1 MEYFFLLLISFLSN
15 LFSAFSGGGAGII
28 QLPAILLL
36 FEISFPVAL
45 ATHKISTV
53 LLGLGASL
61 KFFEKIKPSHRLL
74 SEGIMIGLPAVI
86 IGAYSISFINEN
98 LARQFLGSLILLVFF
113 LSFTKSYNQDR
124 TKPNPLIVY
133 PLLFIIGFL
142 NGSLSAGTGLLY
154 TLMLTKL
161 YGYTYKEAIGYTLLV
176 VGLFYNLVG
185 AIVLYLISSIDIS
198 ILPILLLGSFAGGYV
213 GAMVAIKKSNV
224 LIKLAYQL
232 VTLIVAYKLLFL
244 SLIHI

>member
-61 KFFEKIKPSHRLL
+61 KFFEKSKPSHRLL
-74 SEGIMIGLPAVI
+74 SEGIIIGLPAVI

-98 LARQFLGSLILLVFF
+98 LARQFLGLLILLVFF
-113 LSFTKSYNQDR
+113 LSFTKSHNQDR
-124 TKPNPLIVY
+124 SKPNPLVVY

-198 ILPILLLGSFAGGYV
+198 ILPILLLGSFAGGYL

-224 LIKLAYQL
+224 LIKSAYQL
-232 VTLIVAYKLLFL
+232 VTLIVAYKLLF
-244 SLIHI
+244 

>member
-53 LLGLGASL
+53 LLGLGATL
-61 KFFEKIKPSHRLL
+61 NFFEKSKPSHRLL
-74 SEGIMIGLPAVI
+74 GEGIMIGLPAVI

-98 LARQFLGSLILLVFF
+98 LARQFLGLLILLVFF
-113 LSFTKSYNQDR
+113 LSFTKSHNQDR

-185 AIVLYLISSIDIS
+185 AVVLYLVSSIDIS
-198 ILPILLLGSFAGGYV
+198 ILPILLLGSFAGGYL

-224 LIKLAYQL
+224 LIKSAYQL
-232 VTLIVAYKLLFL
+232 VTLIVAYKLLF
-244 SLIHI
+244 

>member
-36 FEISFPVAL
+36 FEISFPIAL

-61 KFFEKIKPSHRLL
+61 KFFEKNKPSHRLL
-74 SEGIMIGLPAVI
+74 SEGIMLGLPAVI

-98 LARQFLGSLILLVFF
+98 LARQFLGLLILLVFF
-113 LSFTKSYNQDR
+113 LSLTKSHNQDR

-154 TLMLTKL
+154 TLLLTKL
-161 YGYTYKEAIGYTLLV
+161 YGHTYKEAIGYTLLV

-198 ILPILLLGSFAGGYV
+198 ILPILLLGSFAGGYL

-224 LIKLAYQL
+224 LIKSAYQL
-232 VTLIVAYKLLFL
+232 VTLIVAYKLLF
-244 SLIHI
+244 

>member
-1 MEYFFLLLISFLSN
+1 MEYLFLLIISFLSN

-53 LLGLGASL
+53 LLGFGATL
-61 KFFEKIKPSHRLL
+61 KFFEKSKPSRKLL
-74 SEGIMIGLPAVI
+74 NEGIIVGLPAVI

-98 LARQFLGSLILLVFF
+98 LARQFLGLLILLVFF
-113 LSFTKSYNQDR
+113 LSLTKSHNQGH
-124 TKPNPLIVY
+124 TEPNPFIVY
-133 PLLFIIGFL
+133 VALFIIGFL

-161 YGYTYKEAIGYTLLV
+161 YGYTFKEAIGYTLLV

-185 AIVLYLISSIDIS
+185 AIVLFLMSSIDVS

-213 GAMVAIKKSNV
+213 GAMVAMKKSNV
-224 LIKLAYQL
+224 LIRTAYQL
-232 VTLIVAYKLLFL
+232 VTLIVAYKLL
-244 SLIHI
+244 S

>member
-53 LLGLGASL
+53 LLGLGATL
-61 KFFEKIKPSHRLL
+61 KFFEKSKPSYKLL
-74 SEGIMIGLPAVI
+74 SEGIIGIPAVML
-86 IGAYSISFINEN
+86 GAYSISFINEN
-98 LARQFLGSLILLVFF
+98 LARQFLGLLILLVFF
-113 LSFTKSYNQDR
+113 LSFTKSHGQDR

-176 VGLFYNLVG
+176 VGLFYNLIG
-185 AIVLYLISSIDIS
+185 AIVLYIISSIDIS
-198 ILPILLLGSFAGGYV
+198 ILPILLFGSFAGGYV
-213 GAMVAIKKSNV
+213 GAMIAIKKSNL
-224 LIKLAYQL
+224 LIKSAYQL
-232 VTLIVAYKLLFL
+232 VTLIVAYKLLF
-244 SLIHI
+244 

>member
-1 MEYFFLLLISFLSN
+1 MENIFLLLISFLSN
-15 LFSAFSGGGAGII
+15 LFSAFSGGGAGIV

-45 ATHKISTV
+45 ATHKVSTV
-53 LLGLGASL
+53 LLGLGATL

-74 SEGIMIGLPAVI
+74 AEGIMIGLPAVI

-113 LSFTKSYNQDR
+113 LSFTKSHNQDR

-224 LIKLAYQL
+224 LIKSAYQL
-232 VTLIVAYKLLFL
+232 VTLIVAYKLLF
-244 SLIHI
+244 

>member
-1 MEYFFLLLISFLSN
+1 MSN

-45 ATHKISTV
+45 ATHKVSTV
-53 LLGLGASL
+53 LLGLGATL

-74 SEGIMIGLPAVI
+74 AEGIMIGLPAVI

-98 LARQFLGSLILLVFF
+98 LARQFLGLLILLVFF
-113 LSFTKSYNQDR
+113 LSFTKSHNQDR
-124 TKPNPLIVY
+124 AEPNTLIVY

-185 AIVLYLISSIDIS
+185 AIVLYLISTIDIS
-198 ILPILLLGSFAGGYV
+198 ILPILLFGSFVGGYV

-224 LIKLAYQL
+224 LIKTAYQL
-232 VTLIVAYKLLFL
+232 VTLIVAYKLLF
-244 SLIHI
+244 

>member
-36 FEISFPVAL
+36 FEISFPVSL

-61 KFFEKIKPSHRLL
+61 KFFEKNKPSYRLL
-74 SEGIMIGLPAVI
+74 SEGIMLGLPAVI

-124 TKPNPLIVY
+124 TKPNLLIVY

-232 VTLIVAYKLLFL
+232 VTLIVAYKLLF
-244 SLIHI
+244 

>member
-36 FEISFPVAL
+36 FEISFPIAL

-61 KFFEKIKPSHRLL
+61 KFFEKNKPSHRLL
-74 SEGIMIGLPAVI
+74 SEGIMLGLPAVI

-98 LARQFLGSLILLVFF
+98 LARQFLGLLILLVFF
-113 LSFTKSYNQDR
+113 LSLTKSHNQDR

-161 YGYTYKEAIGYTLLV
+161 YGYSYKEAIGYTLLV

-198 ILPILLLGSFAGGYV
+198 ILPILLLGSFAGGYL

-224 LIKLAYQL
+224 LIKSAYQL
-232 VTLIVAYKLLFL
+232 VTLIVAYKLLF
-244 SLIHI
+244 

>member
-61 KFFEKIKPSHRLL
+61 KFFEKNKPSHRLL

-98 LARQFLGSLILLVFF
+98 LARQFLGLLILLVFF
-113 LSFTKSYNQDR
+113 LSLTKSHNQDR

-176 VGLFYNLVG
+176 VGLFYNLFG

-198 ILPILLLGSFAGGYV
+198 ILPILLLGSFAGGYL

-224 LIKLAYQL
+224 LIKSAYQL
-232 VTLIVAYKLLFL
+232 VTLIVAYKLLF
-244 SLIHI
+244 

>member
-1 MEYFFLLLISFLSN
+1 MEYLFLLVISFLSN

-28 QLPAILLL
+28 QLPAVLLL

-53 LLGLGASL
+53 LLGLGATL
-61 KFFEKIKPSHRLL
+61 KFFENRKPSHKLL
-74 SEGIMIGLPAVI
+74 SEGIIIGLPAVI
-86 IGAYSISFINEN
+86 IGAYSISFINEE
-98 LARQFLGSLILLVFF
+98 LARKFLGLLILLVFF
-113 LSFTKSYNQDR
+113 LSFTKNSDKNNNQ
-124 TKPNPLIVY
+124 PNKLIVFVS
-133 PLLFIIGFL
+133 LFIIGFL

-161 YGYTYKEAIGYTLLV
+161 YGYTFKEAIGYTLLV

-198 ILPILLLGSFAGGYV
+198 ILPILLLGSFAGGYI

-224 LIKLAYQL
+224 LIRTAYQL
-232 VTLIVAYKLLFL
+232 VTLIVAYKLLF
-244 SLIHI
+244 

>member
-45 ATHKISTV
+45 ATHKVSTV
-53 LLGLGASL
+53 LLGLGATL
-61 KFFEKIKPSHRLL
+61 KFFEKSKPSHRLL

-98 LARQFLGSLILLVFF
+98 LARQFLGLLILLVFF
-113 LSFTKSYNQDR
+113 LSFTKSHNQDR
-124 TKPNPLIVY
+124 TKPNPLILY

-185 AIVLYLISSIDIS
+185 AIVLYLVSSIDIS
-198 ILPILLLGSFAGGYV
+198 ILPILLLG
-213 GAMVAIKKSNV
+213 
-224 LIKLAYQL
+224 
-232 VTLIVAYKLLFL
+232 
-244 SLIHI
+244 

>member
-61 KFFEKIKPSHRLL
+61 KFFEKSKPSQRLL

-98 LARQFLGSLILLVFF
+98 LARQFLGLLILLVFF
-113 LSFTKSYNQDR
+113 LSFTKSHNQDR
-124 TKPNPLIVY
+124 TKPNPLIAY

-161 YGYTYKEAIGYTLLV
+161 YGYSYKEAIGYTLLV

-198 ILPILLLGSFAGGYV
+198 ILPILLLGSFAGGYL

-224 LIKLAYQL
+224 LIKSAYQL
-232 VTLIVAYKLLFL
+232 VTLIVAYKLLF
-244 SLIHI
+244 

>member
-61 KFFEKIKPSHRLL
+61 KFFEKNKPSYRLL
-74 SEGIMIGLPAVI
+74 SEGIMLGLPAVI

-124 TKPNPLIVY
+124 TKPNLLIVY

-224 LIKLAYQL
+224 LIKSAYQL
-232 VTLIVAYKLLFL
+232 VTLIVAYKLLF
-244 SLIHI
+244 

>member
-1 MEYFFLLLISFLSN
+1 MEYVSLLLISFLSN

-53 LLGLGASL
+53 LLGFGATL
-61 KFFEKIKPSHRLL
+61 KFFEKSKPSRKLL
-74 SEGIMIGLPAVI
+74 NEGIIIGLPAVI

-98 LARQFLGSLILLVFF
+98 LARQFLGLLILLVFF
-113 LSFTKSYNQDR
+113 LSLTKSHNQGH
-124 TKPNPLIVY
+124 TEPNPFIVY
-133 PLLFIIGFL
+133 VALFIIGFL

-161 YGYTYKEAIGYTLLV
+161 YGYTFKEAIGYTLLV

-185 AIVLYLISSIDIS
+185 AIVLFLMSSIDVS

-224 LIKLAYQL
+224 LIRTAYQL
-232 VTLIVAYKLLFL
+232 VTLIVAYKLL
-244 SLIHI
+244 S

>member
-1 MEYFFLLLISFLSN
+1 LEYLSLLLISFLSN

-53 LLGLGASL
+53 LLGLGATL
-61 KFFEKIKPSHRLL
+61 KFFEKSKPSRKLL
-74 SEGIMIGLPAVI
+74 NEGIIIGLPAVI

-98 LARQFLGSLILLVFF
+98 LARQFLGLLILIVFL
-113 LSFTKSYNQDR
+113 LSFTKSNNQGR
-124 TKPNPLIVY
+124 IEPNPLIVY
-133 PLLFIIGFL
+133 PSLFVIGLL

-154 TLMLTKL
+154 TIMLTKL

-185 AIVLYLISSIDIS
+185 ATVLYVVSSIDVS
-198 ILPILLLGSFAGGYV
+198 ILPILLFGSFAGGYV

-224 LIKLAYQL
+224 LIKTAYQL
-232 VTLIVAYKLLFL
+232 VTLIVAYKLL
-244 SLIHI
+244 S

>member
-61 KFFEKIKPSHRLL
+61 KFFEKNKPSYRLL
-74 SEGIMIGLPAVI
+74 SEGIMLGLPAVI

-124 TKPNPLIVY
+124 TKPNLLIVY

-232 VTLIVAYKLLFL
+232 VTLIVAYKLLF
-244 SLIHI
+244 

>member
-1 MEYFFLLLISFLSN
+1 MEYLSLLLISFLSN

-53 LLGLGASL
+53 LLGLGATL
-61 KFFEKIKPSHRLL
+61 KFFEKSKPSRKLL
-74 SEGIMIGLPAVI
+74 NEGIIIGLPAVI

-98 LARQFLGSLILLVFF
+98 LARQFLGLLILIVFF
-113 LSFTKSYNQDR
+113 LSFTKSNNQGR
-124 TKPNPLIVY
+124 IEPNPLIVY
-133 PLLFIIGFL
+133 PSLFIIGLL

-154 TLMLTKL
+154 TIMLTKL

-185 AIVLYLISSIDIS
+185 ATVLYVISSIDVS
-198 ILPILLLGSFAGGYV
+198 ILPILLFGSFAGGYV

-224 LIKLAYQL
+224 LIKTAYQL
-232 VTLIVAYKLLFL
+232 VTLIVAYKLL
-244 SLIHI
+244 S

>member
-1 MEYFFLLLISFLSN
+1 LEYVSLLLISFLSN

-53 LLGLGASL
+53 LLGFGATL
-61 KFFEKIKPSHRLL
+61 KFFEKSKPSRKLL
-74 SEGIMIGLPAVI
+74 NEGIIIGLPAVI

-98 LARQFLGSLILLVFF
+98 LARQFLGLLILLVFF
-113 LSFTKSYNQDR
+113 LSLTKSHNQGH
-124 TKPNPLIVY
+124 TEPNPFIVY
-133 PLLFIIGFL
+133 VALFIIGFL

-161 YGYTYKEAIGYTLLV
+161 YGYTFKEAIGYTLLV

-185 AIVLYLISSIDIS
+185 AIVLFLMSSIDVS

-224 LIKLAYQL
+224 LIRTAYQL
-232 VTLIVAYKLLFL
+232 VTLIVAYKLL
-244 SLIHI
+244 S